1 MMRNQI
7 AAVKDIGDPLNTTGP
22 LGTPGE
28 SAPSLF
34 NKIISSVVGIITII
48 AFVYFMFT
56 LIAGAIGII
65 TAGGDTGKLEDS
77 RRRLTTGIV
86 GVIVVIAAIFI
97 VDLIATLLGIPD
109 FLDPGG
115 VISRLTPKP

>member
-1 MMRNQI
+1 MTRNLI
-7 AAVKDIGDPLNTTGP
+7 AAVVPIGPPLNGPGP
-22 LGTPGE
+22 LGSPGG

-34 NKIISSVVGIITII
+34 NKIISSIVGLITII
-48 AFVYFMFT
+48 AFIYFMFT
-56 LIAGAIGII
+56 LITGAIGII
-65 TAGGDTGKLEDS
+65 TAGGDAGKLEDS
-77 RRRLTTGIV
+77 RRRLTTGII

-115 VISRLTPKP
+115 VISRLTP